1 MRRRILL
8 ASAALPLLPRPLR
21 AQGDARSAGRR
32 ALDAAAAG
40 RWAEAETAA
49 RGADPAIAKV
59 VTWLRLQ
66 QRGQASAGEI
76 VTFLLANPDWP
87 GQGNLTRRAEEA
99 LATDPDDA
107 LALRYFAAQPPRS
120 LEGYQRLADALQ
132 RAGKANEATATLRN
146 GWTDAPGD
154 AAAEATYLSRNGG
167 ALSPAQHWARFDKL
181 ALARQT
187 AAAARVVP
195 LLDGERQALAN
206 ARLAYGADQP
216 DADAAA
222 PLAGRDAVLA
232 TERARWLRRRD
243 QDTEAAAAFAAS
255 PKPSPEVAKA
265 AWAER
270 NVLSR
275 KLLRLGNPRT
285 AYQVAAGHGIEEAG
299 EARQEA
305 EFLAGYLALQ
315 KLDDPPRAER
325 HFAKVGE
332 ESRSVIT
339 RARSLYWQGRAA
351 AYQNQLGRAKQ
362 RYLEAAQYPLA
373 FYGQVAS
380 ISLSEPPATL
390 TQRIQQTSS
399 PVASPAQQAAFE
411 RNELVGVVR
420 ALTDVGDYRRTRQFL
435 LRLEELSHDPA
446 EDLLV
451 VRLAA
456 TTGRPDHP
464 IWVVRRAAAGGLQ
477 ARQEGWPTPWPAP
490 SSSVEPALVYAIARQ
505 ESNFDPEAVSSANAR
520 GLMQL
525 LPATAQQVARR
536 LSLAHQPNML
546 TSDPAHNMRL
556 GAGYLEMLSERF
568 GGAVPFMAAGYNA
581 GPGRVD
587 QWVGDFGDPRQG
599 QIAMLDW
606 MEQIPFT
613 ETRNYV
619 QRVIENM
626 AVYRAADPQAA
637 ALEHPMTAWL
647 KAAK

>member
-21 AQGDARSAGRR
+21 AQGDARAAGRR

-40 RWAEAETAA
+40 RWAEAESAA

-66 QRGQASAGEI
+66 QRGQAGAAEI
-76 VTFLLANPDWP
+76 VDFLTANPDWP
-87 GQGNLTRRAEEA
+87 GQETLGRRAEEA
-99 LATDPDDA
+99 LAAESDDA

-120 LEGYQRLADALQ
+120 LDGYQRLADALQ
-132 RAGKANEATATLRN
+132 RKGNAAEATATIRN
-146 GWTDAPGD
+146 GWADAPGD
-154 AAAEATYLSRNGG
+154 AAAETGYLARNAGTLG
-167 ALSPAQHWARFDKL
+167 PAQHWARFDKL
-181 ALARQT
+181 ALARQN
-187 AAAARVVP
+187 AAAGRVVP
-195 LLDGERQALAN
+195 YLDAERQALAN
-206 ARLAYGADQP
+206 ARLAYAADQP

-222 PLAGRDAVLA
+222 PLAGRDAALA
-232 TERARWLRRRD
+232 AERARWLRRKD
-243 QDTEAAAAFAAS
+243 MDSEAAAAFAAS

-265 AWAER
+265 SWPER
-270 NVLSR
+270 NVLAR
-275 KLLRLGNPRT
+275 KLWRLGNPRT
-285 AYQVAAGHGIEEAG
+285 AYQVAAGHGIEAPG
-299 EARQEA
+299 EPRQEA
-305 EFLAGYLALQ
+305 EFLAGFLALQ

-373 FYGQVAS
+373 FYGQLAS
-380 ISLSEPPATL
+380 VSLSEPPATL
-390 TQRIQQTSS
+390 AQRIQQVGS
-399 PVASPAQQAAFE
+399 PVATPAQQAAFE
-411 RNELVGVVR
+411 RNELVRTVR
-420 ALTDVGDYRRTRQFL
+420 ALADIGEYRRTRQFL
-435 LRLEELSHDPA
+435 LRLEDLSHDPA

-456 TTGRPDHP
+456 ATGRPDHP

-477 ARQEGWPTPWPAP
+477 ARHEGWPTPWPAP
-490 SSSVEPALVYAIARQ
+490 NSGVEPALVYAITRQ

-536 LSLAHQPNML
+536 LGIAHQTAQL
-546 TSDPAHNMRL
+546 TNDPAHNMRL

-568 GGAVPFMAAGYNA
+568 GGTLPFMIAGYNA

-587 QWVGDFGDPRQG
+587 QWVGEFGDPRQG

-647 KAAK
+647 RAAK